1 MKGSHGGSASPHVD
15 IPNYLRLVQ
24 SGKMKLE
31 GLITHEFKLDDINEA
46 IQLVKSGNAGRVVL
60 DMD

>member
-1 MKGSHGGSASPHVD
+1 VD

-24 SGKMKLE
+24 AGKMNLE
-31 GLITHEFKLDDINEA
+31 GLITHEFKLYEINEA

-60 DMD
+60 VMDDKEQKNNH